1 MSNLAAAGNGI
12 KKHIR
17 TFTYM
22 IGLIVAIV
30 VFNILGYVFNK
41 ELEKGQVAHVWCFTT
56 AFLVVV
62 DLYIDVKYH
71 AYWYFTKGVDWA
83 SLPAALLL
91 IPPVNIIF
99 INWYPWNSKITTYIK
114 YFVKWEMVLLSYELI
129 TLLPKPWGYFHY
141 GWWNLFYSA
150 LLNPLLLL
158 TLITYYKHFIRKED

>member
-1 MSNLAAAGNGI
+1 MSNLAAAGNDM

-99 INWYPWNSKITTYIK
+99 KTGTRGTAK
-114 YFVKWEMVLLSYELI
+114 LQLI
-129 TLLPKPWGYFHY
+129 LNTLLNGKWFCYPT
-141 GWWNLFYSA
+141 S
-150 LLNPLLLL
+150 
-158 TLITYYKHFIRKED
+158 

>member
-1 MSNLAAAGNGI
+1 MSNLAAAGNDI

-99 INWYPWNSKITTYIK
+99 KTGTRGTAK
-114 YFVKWEMVLLSYELI
+114 LQLI
-129 TLLPKPWGYFHY
+129 LNTLLNGKWFCYPT
-141 GWWNLFYSA
+141 S
-150 LLNPLLLL
+150 
-158 TLITYYKHFIRKED
+158 

>member
-1 MSNLAAAGNGI
+1 
-12 KKHIR
+12 
-17 TFTYM
+17 M

-41 ELEKGQVAHVWCFTT
+41 ELEKGQVAHGWCFTT

-99 INWYPWNSKITTYIK
+99 KTGTRGTAK
-114 YFVKWEMVLLSYELI
+114 LQLI
-129 TLLPKPWGYFHY
+129 LNTLLNGKWFCYPT
-141 GWWNLFYSA
+141 S
-150 LLNPLLLL
+150 
-158 TLITYYKHFIRKED
+158 

>member
-1 MSNLAAAGNGI
+1 MSNLAAAGNDI

-41 ELEKGQVAHVWCFTT
+41 ELEKGQVAHGWCFTT

-62 DLYIDVKYH
+62 DLYIDLKYH

-99 INWYPWNSKITTYIK
+99 KTGTRGTAK
-114 YFVKWEMVLLSYELI
+114 LQLI
-129 TLLPKPWGYFHY
+129 LNTLLNGKWFCYPT
-141 GWWNLFYSA
+141 S
-150 LLNPLLLL
+150 
-158 TLITYYKHFIRKED
+158 